1 MAGGRVFAPSS
12 WIGLKSTYV
21 WKKWFIKWAEN
32 ERLLL
37 NGCSSLRFTKK
48 FELVF
53 VLTEKNVQ
61 RFHFK
66 TNKKSISFLVKSTEI
81 KSVTFPYKTAL
92 SEINVKTNRMCS
104 TKWTYQLS
112 GVLPITTLFL
122 WKFCFSLKTSNKEL
136 IWCTNYSN
144 AHIHTFRKRWSF
156 IWGRFFPASI
166 LKFVNLFNMIENPN
180 ENFCRRN
187 TCPMEI
193 SYDVT

>member
-1 MAGGRVFAPSS
+1 MEYRFLA
-12 WIGLKSTYV
+12 KSA
-21 WKKWFIKWAEN
+21 KIKN
-32 ERLLL
+32 
-37 NGCSSLRFTKK
+37 
-48 FELVF
+48 
-53 VLTEKNVQ
+53 
-61 RFHFK
+61 
-66 TNKKSISFLVKSTEI
+66 
-81 KSVTFPYKTAL
+81 VTFPYKTTL
-92 SEINVKTNRMCS
+92 SEINVKTNRKWS

-166 LKFVNLFNMIENPN
+166 LKFANLFNMIENPN